1 MRGVISTNM
10 DASEILEE
18 IEICLS
24 SIPKGDSKWF
34 ASIEGQLRYCKKVIL
49 GKDKPNHVA
58 ELKMGLMAFRELDGF
73 DEGSKEFSFAD
84 SVSKIQSYL
93 QQNYLKYSE
102 KVKLGIHRHS

>member
-1 MRGVISTNM
+1 M
-10 DASEILEE
+10 DNSEILEK

-24 SIPKGDSKWF
+24 TIPHGDAKWS

-73 DEGSKEFSFAD
+73 DEGTTEFGFAD

-93 QQNYLKYSE
+93 QQNYLEYSE